1 VTLTGLPHP
10 ANLVIITRQDWHG
23 FLRRTLPD
31 DHPIQK
37 HTYPAPNVYL
47 LTNATA
53 WSTYQVICR
62 YRSRWTIECLF
73 RDLKQHLGLGACQ
86 HRSLEAVTRYVALVL
101 FAFVCLQMV
110 RQHFVDSQPEQSA
123 NMTIGDVKKR
133 LQSQVVVSGATVETC
148 GILTGEILPMP
159 RDIFEQLVDPAGSV
173 VISDSTPIILESPVI
188 KELYNDA

>member
-1 VTLTGLPHP
+1 MTLTGLTHP
-10 ANLVIITRQDWHG
+10 AHLVIITRQDWHG

-53 WSTYQVICR
+53 SSTYQVICR

-86 HRSLEAVTRYVALVL
+86 HRRLEAVTRHIALVV
-101 FAFVCLQMV
+101 FAFVCLQLV
-110 RQHFVDSQPEQSA
+110 RQNFADSQPDHA
-123 NMTIGDVKKR
+123 TNMTIGDVKKR

-148 GILTGEILPMP
+148 GILPGEICPMP
-159 RDIFEQLVDPAGSV
+159 REIFKQLTNPTRSK
-173 VISDSTPIILESPVI
+173 VISDSTPMMLESPAI
-188 KELYNDA
+188 KELYSDA